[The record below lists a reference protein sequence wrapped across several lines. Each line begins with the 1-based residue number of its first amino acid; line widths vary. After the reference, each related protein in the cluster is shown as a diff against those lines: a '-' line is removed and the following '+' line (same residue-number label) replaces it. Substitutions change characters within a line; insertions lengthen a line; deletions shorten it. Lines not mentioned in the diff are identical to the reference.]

1 MFAASKSLL
10 LCSGMGYCMRTGEK
24 SFSENFIAIRERR
37 GLPKWIP
44 HPGLLIRG
52 DVIRW
57 TEPVWHPSPIRRKS
71 YPAHGLR
78 RVTAEVLAPLS
89 DKRFLIAVIDEKILV
104 NRNGQPLQPY
114 PRGVP
119 IFKNRRTVVRG
130 QPERL
135 MWRDEPARARAMAKH
150 LAVRQNKPVRLAKV
164 PVGRLETF
172 AKQRRK
178 T

>member
-1 MFAASKSLL
+1 ML
-10 LCSGMGYCMRTGEK
+10 
-24 SFSENFIAIRERR
+24 
-37 GLPKWIP
+37 KWIP
-44 HPGLLIRG
+44 YPGLLIRG

-71 YPAHGLR
+71 YPAHGPR

-135 MWRDEPARARAMAKH
+135 MWRDEAARARAMAKL
-150 LAVRQNKPVRLAKV
+150 LAARQGKPAKPINLPSARLSAS
-164 PVGRLETF
+164 
-172 AKQRRK
+172 AADRRK
-178 T
+178 P